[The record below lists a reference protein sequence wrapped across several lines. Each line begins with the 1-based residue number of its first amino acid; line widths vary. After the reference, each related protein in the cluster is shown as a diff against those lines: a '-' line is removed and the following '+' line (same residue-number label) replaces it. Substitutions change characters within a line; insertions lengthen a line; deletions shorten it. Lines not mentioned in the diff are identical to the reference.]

1 MKELKIG
8 NYKVEILDYVVKK
21 NYIPIDIK
29 FPSKEKL
36 DEFICFYDKNDIN
49 NGVIEYS
56 INGENF
62 SGWFGRM
69 IYDKELNMRIYMAIY
84 DGEEIEKSVGSISM
98 GNMAKAINANKEA
111 LRELLK
117 ILNENG
123 ILNEK
128 DYSRIIIDLPEE
140 DYRKTIFRKVD
151 NLNDYLIK
159 SGETLDEM
167 KIN

>member
-1 MKELKIG
+1 
-8 NYKVEILDYVVKK
+8 
-21 NYIPIDIK
+21 
-29 FPSKEKL
+29 
-36 DEFICFYDKNDIN
+36 
-49 NGVIEYS
+49 
-56 INGENF
+56 
-62 SGWFGRM
+62 M